1 MFSGKEDDFSRSLF
15 EKQHEFNGTSLE
27 ANKIWQSSYLGRHTR
42 QKFA

>member
-1 MFSGKEDDFSRSLF
+1 MFLGKEDDFLRSLL

-42 QKFA
+42 QKFS

>member
-1 MFSGKEDDFSRSLF
+1 MFLGREDDFLRSLL

-42 QKFA
+42 QKFS